1 MNGIYLGLK
10 QLINFVV
17 EPLELILEDF
27 GFDIPITM
35 GIGQVEWFTIN
46 LDQIIIM
53 IFVFITWFIF
63 IRAFYSLL
71 KMFWNL
77 ITRGWLT

>member
-10 QLINFVV
+10 ELVNFVI
-17 EPLELILEDF
+17 EPLELLLNDY
-27 GFDIPITM
+27 GFDIPITL
-35 GIGQVEWFTIN
+35 GFGNISWFTIN

-63 IRAFYSLL
+63 IRAFYFLL
-71 KMFWNL
+71 KTLWNL
-77 ITRGWLT
+77 ITGGWLT